1 MGKNAAFAFDI
12 SDGMSFKR
20 QVKKVIKK
28 SYSRIAINRTAEIMI
43 FSENEH
49 YGLSDVGLSIT
60 NGIYSGTQA
69 YHIIELSF
77 GD

>member
-1 MGKNAAFAFDI
+1 MARGAL
-12 SDGMSFKR
+12 
-20 QVKKVIKK
+20 
-28 SYSRIAINRTAEIMI
+28 IMI
-43 FSENEH
+43 LSENEH
-49 YGLSDVGLSIT
+49 YGLTDVGLSIT